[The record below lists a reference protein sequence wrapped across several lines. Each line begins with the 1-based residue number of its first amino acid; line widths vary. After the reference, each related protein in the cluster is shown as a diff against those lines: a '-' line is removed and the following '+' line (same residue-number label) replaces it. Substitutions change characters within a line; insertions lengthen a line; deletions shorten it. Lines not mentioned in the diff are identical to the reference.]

1 MENKILD
8 FIRLSDNTAVPVK
21 SVRFGGLNYKSQIK
35 NAVFKWEN
43 FGSILNMTIGE
54 LKEMKENNPAFL
66 YDPYVVILN
75 KDAVVTL
82 DLLDLYD
89 NADI

>member
-1 MENKILD
+1 MENKVLD
-8 FIRLSDNTAVPVK
+8 FIRLSDDTAVPVK
-21 SVRFGGLNYKSQIK
+21 SVRFGGLNYKSQRN

-43 FGSILNMTIGE
+43 FGKIMNMTIAE

-82 DLLDLYD
+82 DLVDLYM